1 MCTPFSQVVSALL
14 EQLMATN
21 PRAFD
26 AKAAIGLKVQDRTVM
41 LDNPAGQKPGGAG
54 RRPGSRWTAQLAGR
68 KAQRQRGL
76 YQLSGAGLT

>member
-1 MCTPFSQVVSALL
+1 
-14 EQLMATN
+14 MATN

-41 LDNPAGQKPGGAG
+41 LDNPVGQKAGGAG

-76 YQLSGAGLT
+76 YQLAGAGLT

>member
-1 MCTPFSQVVSALL
+1 
-14 EQLMATN
+14 MATN

-41 LDNPAGQKPGGAG
+41 LDNPVGQKAGGAAG
-54 RRPGSRWTAQLAGR
+54 RPGSRWTAQLAGR

-76 YQLSGAGLT
+76 YQLTGEGLT